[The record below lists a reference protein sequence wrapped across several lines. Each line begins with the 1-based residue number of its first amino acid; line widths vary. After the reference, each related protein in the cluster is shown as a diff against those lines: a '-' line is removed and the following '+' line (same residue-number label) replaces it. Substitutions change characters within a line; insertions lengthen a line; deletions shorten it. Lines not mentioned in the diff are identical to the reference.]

1 MEKNG
6 HMSDK
11 ELIRR
16 LLEERDELYRQNQ
29 RLQGKVDEL
38 SDVESMRT
46 GYEKRIAALESEQN
60 REQQKLEEKDGKITE
75 LNTRIANLEKQVE
88 YLKRQIWGKRA
99 SASSTRTRYR
109 EASTSMALTS
119 SLRNRR
125 QPSLPGNKW
134 RTSARYA

>member
-38 SDVESMRT
+38 SDVESMKSD
-46 GYEKRIAALESEQN
+46 YEKRIAALESEQN
-60 REQQKLEEKDGKITE
+60 REQQKLEEKLEKKDGKITE

-88 YLKRQIWGKRA
+88 YLKRQICTAIRRKKSKVYVTKRWHVLA
-99 SASSTRTRYR
+99 VINKNLPFFLYR
-109 EASTSMALTS
+109 WL
-119 SLRNRR
+119 
-125 QPSLPGNKW
+125 
-134 RTSARYA
+134 